1 MLEFNETAVAT
12 RMNLL
17 DHRRQVCLANLRL
30 RAAGMVGDLHNLNE
44 IEGAF
49 KIAEQIAIHALYV
62 RSVVNHADGRATDGA
77 RDFAALFKMVQQHP
91 PQRMG
96 VGRLQ
101 TQGQTFVAD
110 PRGGPSEVENKAVN
124 LTLARRIRVDA
135 GQSDDL
141 SCAKLSG
148 GLDRHVQL
156 GLKAFA
162 RANVHA
168 RPKRRTDIC
177 GSAADEATG
186 DEAPLANARSDGDL
200 GRRRTGRE
208 PWVLNPSKTD

>member
-1 MLEFNETAVAT
+1 MRT
-12 RMNLL
+12 
-17 DHRRQVCLANLRL
+17 
-30 RAAGMVGDLHNLNE
+30 
-44 IEGAF
+44 
-49 KIAEQIAIHALYV
+49 
-62 RSVVNHADGRATDGA
+62 DGRPTA
-77 RDFAALFKMVQQHP
+77 RAISQ
-91 PQRMG
+91 
-96 VGRLQ
+96 
-101 TQGQTFVAD
+101 VAD

-148 GLDRHVQL
+148 GLDCHAQL

-186 DEAPLANARSDGDL
+186 DEAPLANARSEGDL

-208 PWVLNPSKTD
+208 